1 MPHRA
6 EIKPTLESQV
16 MSLRERSMSVA
27 SGHRTDS
34 RARSVHIPA
43 VSVGAQA
50 VGTLALAAI
59 AVGALAIGALA
70 IGRLAIGR
78 ARIRRLDIDELV
90 VRHLRVTEQL
100 QTPLNRDPES

>member
-1 MPHRA
+1 MF
-6 EIKPTLESQV
+6 S
-16 MSLRERSMSVA
+16 RERNTSVA
-27 SGHRTDS
+27 SDGRTDLKT
-34 RARSVHIPA
+34 RPVHIPA

-78 ARIRRLDIDELV
+78 ARVRRHEIDELV
-90 VRHLRVTEQL
+90 VRRLRVIEQL
-100 QTPLNRDPES
+100 QTPPNRDSES